1 MIVRPTYV
9 VGPFDHTGR
18 FARWV
23 DRIARGGMVACPGP
37 AGNPM
42 QLIDARD
49 QASRVVGLA
58 ERRIPGAIHSC
69 SPEPPWSFGD
79 MLAGIRLALS
89 ADAEFRWRDPAEV
102 GSAPFSLWTPEAE
115 GVLAL
120 SPAAARATGLSPRP
134 FVETVRDTA
143 AWMVTADWHRD
154 GVGGDSDDEARLLT
168 ASTGEWAEG

>member
-1 MIVRPTYV
+1 MTVRPTYV

-69 SPEPPWSFGD
+69 SPEPSWSFGD

-89 ADAEFRWRDPAEV
+89 TDAEFRWRDPAEV
-102 GSAPFSLWTPEAE
+102 GSAPFSLWTPKPR
-115 GVLAL
+115 VCWR
-120 SPAAARATGLSPRP
+120 SRPQRPAPPGCRPARSWRRSGTRRP
-134 FVETVRDTA
+134 G
-143 AWMVTADWHRD
+143 W
-154 GVGGDSDDEARLLT
+154 
-168 ASTGEWAEG
+168 